1 MNWSHVI
8 IGPSSLTEIISYV
21 SQTLDAFVRARDL
34 LGLFSEVLVSDL
46 LPLCS
51 QLLVSS
57 VNVEEFSLLALCV
70 LNGVLNELK
79 MTDCVLPE
87 DRRRAIQNELHQ
99 KFLPI
104 ICERH
109 ILREEPIALLS
120 LRFIQNIW
128 VLMDPASNVLTAL
141 SQSKLIPNLFTL
153 IVVSDRNVSLKEFEV
168 SRRVNRPT
176 HPSRQPEDD
185 LFPIEYLYVL

>member
-1 MNWSHVI
+1 MSLKKLFKLTSNIKLLTEFHSELTKGNTSASIHWSSIVL
-8 IGPSSLTEIISYV
+8 GPSSLTEIISYL

-34 LGLFSEVLVSDL
+34 LGLFGEVLLSDL

-87 DRRRAIQNELHQ
+87 DRQRAIQSELHQ

-120 LRFIQNIW
+120 LRFIQTIW
-128 VLMDPASNVLTAL
+128 LLMDSSSNVLTTL

-153 IVVSDRNVSLKEFEV
+153 ILVSVST
-168 SRRVNRPT
+168 S
-176 HPSRQPEDD
+176 Q
-185 LFPIEYLYVL
+185 